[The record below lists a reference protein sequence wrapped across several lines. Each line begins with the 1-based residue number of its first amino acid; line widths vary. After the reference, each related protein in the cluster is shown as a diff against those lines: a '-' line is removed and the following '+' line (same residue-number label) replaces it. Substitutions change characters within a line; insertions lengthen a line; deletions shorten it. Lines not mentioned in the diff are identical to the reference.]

1 MSYVGKW
8 VFHSIGTITDSDE
21 MVYLGAEDY
30 LKSPMPYIDE
40 TDEDAVADEL
50 QQRKSMIGMQ
60 IEIAK
65 DGKMYMLMPLPE
77 GVDKEEVDAAVASGE
92 ITLRDGMMLGGC
104 ESWEE
109 RDGVLWYTTE
119 LSEDGWTKGSDDDGF
134 VFFMTIRFVK
144 SE

>member
-8 VFHSIGTITDSDE
+8 VFHSVGTITDSDE

-40 TDEDAVADEL
+40 TDEEAVSDEIRE
-50 QQRKSMIGMQ
+50 RKQMIGMQ
-60 IEIAK
+60 IEICE
-65 DGKMYMLMPLPE
+65 DGKLYVLMPLPE
-77 GVDKEEVDAAVASGE
+77 GVTAEEVNAAAASGE
-92 ITLRDGMMLGGC
+92 ISLRNGMMVGGS

-119 LSEDGWTKGSDDDGF
+119 LSNDGWTRGSDEDGF
-134 VFFMTIRFVK
+134 VFFMTVRFVK
-144 SE
+144 A